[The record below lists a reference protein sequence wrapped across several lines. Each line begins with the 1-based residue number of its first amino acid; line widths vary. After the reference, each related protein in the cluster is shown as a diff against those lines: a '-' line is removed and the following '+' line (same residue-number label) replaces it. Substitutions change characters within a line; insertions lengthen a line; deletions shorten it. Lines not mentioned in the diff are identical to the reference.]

1 MYCPYCVSE
10 IPDAATVCSS
20 CQRDLYLVKQLSERV
35 AQLEAELAQRAPT
48 GAEEVVS
55 VSEAVDESGSGGDL
69 VEVPGRAWGKGL
81 AALLLPLLILLAAHW
96 LIIFVYDS
104 KVLYLRLLALLVPL
118 PFGFMFARAM
128 QFRFVWSL
136 LPGCLM
142 AVAAVYG
149 MSAVTGYLDGV
160 PVLPQTAVEVR
171 EFFEFAASI
180 SFSFVTGL
188 WVREWLRQREA
199 RRVADQAELRRRLG
213 PLATV
218 SGLQV
223 ADSLSRLNDIG
234 GAVIGV
240 ATSAISIY
248 TGLKG
253 FFGG

>member
-48 GAEEVVS
+48 GEGEIVS
-55 VSEAVDESGSGGDL
+55 VSEPVAEGGGGL
-69 VEVPGRAWGKGL
+69 AEVPARAWGAGL
-81 AALLLPLLILLAAHW
+81 AALLLPVLILLAAHW

-104 KVLYLRLLALLVPL
+104 KVLYLRLLALVVPL

-142 AVAAVYG
+142 AVVAVYG

-188 WVREWLRQREA
+188 WVCEWLRQREA

>member
-48 GAEEVVS
+48 GEGEIVS
-55 VSEAVDESGSGGDL
+55 VSEPVAEVGGGL
-69 VEVPGRAWGKGL
+69 AEVPARAWGAGL
-81 AALLLPLLILLAAHW
+81 AALLLPALILLAAHW

-104 KVLYLRLLALLVPL
+104 KVLYLRLLALVVPL

-128 QFRFVWSL
+128 QFRFIWSL

-142 AVAAVYG
+142 AAAAVYG

-160 PVLPQTAVEVR
+160 PVLPQTALEVR

-188 WVREWLRQREA
+188 WICEWLRQREA

-234 GAVIGV
+234 AAVIGV

-253 FFGG
+253 VFGG